1 MENEIIGVFRME
13 EGNDQ
18 VGYEHRVLTEEEYR
32 DFLSGNPLPGLEA
45 TFVISDKEFKGA
57 EEQVWQ
63 QKEEPILYVG
73 RVMKS
78 PDASE
83 ITNSVLHDFMVINAE
98 ERGAKTVRVRIDGD
112 TDLVQDLLD
121 GEYKCISSTSFLEAD
136 VENFD

>member
-1 MENEIIGVFRME
+1 M
-13 EGNDQ
+13 
-18 VGYEHRVLTEEEYR
+18 TEEEYR

-45 TFVISDKEFKGA
+45 TFVISDKKFKGA
-57 EEQVWQ
+57 EEQKWRR
-63 QKEEPILYVG
+63 KEEPILYVD

-83 ITNSVLHDFMVINAE
+83 ITNSVLHDFMVINAQ

-136 VENFD
+136 AENFD